1 MDGRER
7 VDEASTVGRRGL
19 RSRVPLL
26 LALTAGP
33 AAVEAAVLSWTANR
47 SALGM
52 APQAAAANP
61 FGVFHDLRWVFV
73 YHDSWLSFT
82 VALLAAI
89 VVRTLLTV
97 AIVIVAWPPER
108 PRPAVRRLA
117 GTGLAVTAA
126 TAFALAPWTSITV
139 AAGATALSWFS
150 IGAVLALLVLAL
162 LLQRGPM
169 TGAWWR
175 GLPPPGAVLWAA
187 VTFGALTVG
196 GMVVGLGPGWAAVP
210 LAAAAGAVNAPL
222 WQALVASAVLGRS
235 RLPRLPTVPVVVV
248 VLLLALA
255 GSGLLARSGSR
266 AAARPPPALVQRDGD
281 VAPEQALLYVGGY
294 DSRYDGSTG
303 HLPDP
308 AGRATLPV
316 RRFSYAGLDRQGQPL
331 PYSPADTHQPLTRSA
346 ELLAAQVIE
355 VRRRTDRPVA
365 LLAHSEGTLV
375 VRAYLDD
382 GPHPDV
388 DAVALLSPLPQPAR
402 VYYPPARARA
412 GWGIATGWQLRII
425 FGVVATTGGSDLGSD
440 NPFARSLLDEA
451 PRYRDRMLQP
461 VADVRMIAFLPLV
474 DALTNPPG
482 PDPRIPV
489 VVVPERHAMDY
500 GRART
505 QRLLIAF
512 LDGRSP
518 DPGGD
523 GGYRALRAAGAAW
536 QAPSLAFSLNPVWQ
550 TRPSPS

>member
-1 MDGRER
+1 MA
-7 VDEASTVGRRGL
+7 EASGVGRRGP
-19 RSRVPLL
+19 RGRVPLL

-33 AAVEAAVLSWTANR
+33 AAIEAAVLGWTANR

-52 APQAAAANP
+52 APQAGAANP

-82 VALLAAI
+82 LALLAAI
-89 VVRTLLTV
+89 VVRTLFTV
-97 AIVIVAWPPER
+97 ALVVVAWPPQR
-108 PRPAVRRLA
+108 PRPPVRRLA
-117 GTGLAVTAA
+117 RTGLAVTAA
-126 TAFALAPWTSITV
+126 TAVALAPWTAIAV

-150 IGAVLALLVLAL
+150 VGTVLALFVLAMV
-162 LLQRGPM
+162 LQRGPM

-187 VTFGALTVG
+187 ATFGALTVG
-196 GMVVGLGPGWAAVP
+196 AMVVGLGPGWAAVP

-222 WQALVASAVLGRS
+222 WRALVASAVLGRS
-235 RLPRLPTVPVVVV
+235 RLPRVPTVPAVVV

-255 GSGLLARSGSR
+255 GSGLLARSGSG

-281 VAPEQALLYVGGY
+281 LAPEQALLYVGGY
-294 DSRYDGSTG
+294 DSRYDGTTG

-308 AGRATLPV
+308 AGRPSLPLH
-316 RRFSYAGLDRQGQPL
+316 RFSYAGLDREGRPL
-331 PYSPADTHQPLTRSA
+331 PYSPADTHQALTRSA
-346 ELLAAQVIE
+346 RLLAAQVIE
-355 VRRRTDRPVA
+355 VRRRTGRPVA
-365 LLAHSEGTLV
+365 LLAHSQGTLV

-382 GPHPDV
+382 DPHPDV

-402 VYYPPARARA
+402 VYYPAAGART

-425 FGVVATTGGSDLGSD
+425 FAVVTRTGGSDLGSD
-440 NPFARSLLDEA
+440 TPFARSLLDEA
-451 PRYRDRMLQP
+451 PRYRNRMLDP
-461 VADVRMIAFLPLV
+461 VAGVRMIAFLPLL

-482 PDPRIPV
+482 PEPRIPV
-489 VVVPERHAMDY
+489 VIVPERHAMDY

-505 QRLLIAF
+505 QRLLVAF
-512 LDGRSP
+512 LHGTP
-518 DPGGD
+518 PGPGGD

-536 QAPSLAFSLNPVWQ
+536 QAPSLVFSLNPVWQ
-550 TRPSPS
+550 THPAPP

>member
-1 MDGRER
+1 M
-7 VDEASTVGRRGL
+7 
-19 RSRVPLL
+19 PLL

-33 AAVEAAVLSWTANR
+33 AAIEAAVLSWTANP

-61 FGVFHDLRWVFV
+61 FGIFHDLRWVFV
-73 YHDSWLSFT
+73 YHNSWLSFA

-97 AIVIVAWPPER
+97 AIVVVAWPPER
-108 PRPAVRRLA
+108 PRPPVRRLA
-117 GTGLAVTAA
+117 GTGLVVTAA
-126 TAFALAPWTSITV
+126 TVFALAPWTAITV

-150 IGAVLALLVLAL
+150 VGTVLALFVLAL
-162 LLQRGPM
+162 VLQRGPM
-169 TGAWWR
+169 TGVWWR
-175 GLPPPGAVLWAA
+175 GLPPPWTVLWAA
-187 VTFGALTVG
+187 ATFAALTVG
-196 GMVVGLGPGWAAVP
+196 ALVVGVGPDWAAVP
-210 LAAAAGAVNAPL
+210 LATAAGAVNAPL
-222 WQALVASAVLGRS
+222 WRALVASAVLGRS

-281 VAPEQALLYVGGY
+281 LAPKQALLYVGGY

-303 HLPDP
+303 QLPDP
-308 AGRATLPV
+308 AGRTSLPV
-316 RRFSYAGLDRQGQPL
+316 HRFSYAGLDRQGRPL

-346 ELLAAQVIE
+346 QLLAGQVIE
-355 VRRRTDRPVA
+355 VRRRTGRSVA
-365 LLAHSEGTLV
+365 LLAHSQGTLV

-382 GPHPDV
+382 DPHPDV

-402 VYYPPARARA
+402 VYYPPAGART

-425 FGVVATTGGSDLGSD
+425 FAVVARIGGSDLGSD
-440 NPFARSLLDEA
+440 KPFARSLLDEA
-451 PRYRDRMLQP
+451 PRYRDRMLHP
-461 VADVRMIAFLPLV
+461 VADVRMIAFLPLI
-474 DALTNPPG
+474 DAITNPPG

-489 VVVPERHAMDY
+489 VIVPERHAMDY

-512 LDGRSP
+512 LDGHSP
-518 DPGGD
+518 RRGGD

-550 TRPSPS
+550 TRPAPP